1 MKGVMDVVKLGPL
14 RVGLDVVVV
23 SRVKQMYEKR
33 PRQFVQRLFSKDE
46 ATYCLAAARPCRRYQ
61 RFAGRIAA
69 KEAVMKVLGKGWPHV
84 PWTDIEIDR
93 DGSGQP
99 IAKLRGKAL
108 ELMERHKLAH
118 IQVSITHDGEIAV
131 AVAVGIPK
139 T

>member
-1 MKGVMDVVKLGPL
+1 
-14 RVGLDVVVV
+14 
-23 SRVKQMYEKR
+23 
-33 PRQFVQRLFSKDE
+33 
-46 ATYCLAAARPCRRYQ
+46 
-61 RFAGRIAA
+61 
-69 KEAVMKVLGKGWPHV
+69 MKVLGKGWPHV